1 MTTSPQSLAGKVAL
15 VTGGTRGIGLAIAT
29 QFARAG
35 ARVVVCSRK
44 ADAVAA
50 VVEALRADGL
60 RADGVPAN
68 VGRMEEARALVDQV
82 ASLCGGVDIVVN
94 NAAVNPVFGP
104 ALETDEGAFDKIMAV
119 NVKGPFEIAKRAY
132 PLMVARGGGSIIN
145 ISSIGGVSPEPYL
158 GIYSMSKA
166 ALLSLTRVLA
176 KEWGPQ
182 KVRVNAICPG
192 LIQTDFSSALWKDE
206 KLLKG
211 VQRKQ
216 PLPQLAQPDDV
227 AGMALFLASDA
238 SSFCTGGTYMV
249 DGGYTI

>member
-1 MTTSPQSLAGKVAL
+1 MTSSSHSLAGKVAL

-35 ARVVVCSRK
+35 ARVVISSRK
-44 ADAVAA
+44 ADAVSA
-50 VVEALRADGL
+50 VVDALRAEGL
-60 RADGVPAN
+60 QADGIPAN
-68 VGRMEEARALVDQV
+68 VGRMDEARGLVDQV
-82 ASLCGGVDIVVN
+82 AALCGGVDIVVN

-104 ALETDEGAFDKIMAV
+104 ALDTDEGAFDKIMAV

-166 ALLSLTRVLA
+166 ALLSLTKVLA

-182 KVRVNAICPG
+182 NVRVNAICPG

-216 PLPQLAQPDDV
+216 PLPMLAQPSDV